1 MLPVCG
7 LSRQVIESRDE
18 LIRSQLEEH
27 APNKERYTL
36 VSKVVYVGIALL
48 LYARDEEI
56 ASRVR
61 DVQTQWTG
69 CGPCWMGN
77 KGAVGIRFRLAN
89 DNKES
94 GETFT

>member
-1 MLPVCG
+1 M
-7 LSRQVIESRDE
+7 IESRDE
-18 LIRSQLEEH
+18 LIRSQLEQH

-36 VSKVVYVGIALL
+36 VAKVVYVGIALL

-56 ASRVR
+56 ASRVC

-77 KGAVGIRFRLAN
+77 KGAVGIRFRLA
-89 DNKES
+89 DDRKEG